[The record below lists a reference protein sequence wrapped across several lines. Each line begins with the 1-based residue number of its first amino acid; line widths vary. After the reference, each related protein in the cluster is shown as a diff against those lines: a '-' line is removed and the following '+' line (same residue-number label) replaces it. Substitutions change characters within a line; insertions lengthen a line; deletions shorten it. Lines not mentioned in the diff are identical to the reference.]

1 LEKDRYDVFLSH
13 TTPDKPVV
21 EELARLLTLRGIR
34 PWLDKWD
41 LVPGEPWQEAIEK
54 ALADC
59 PACAVCIG
67 AGGFGGWQTEEMN
80 GAIQLQVGRERR
92 RVIPVLLPGAERGER
107 SALPLFLQ
115 GRTWVDF
122 HGSLNEERVLR
133 RLVRGIRGE
142 RPGPDS
148 EDAVAEGVCPY
159 WGLDYFDVGDSAFFH
174 GREDLTGWLLAK
186 LRPTNLDHRF
196 LAIVGPS
203 GSGKSSLARAGL
215 LGALRHGEIP
225 GSDEWRLAVCRPGKQ
240 PLESLA
246 VALCPDDSPAA
257 VSDLI
262 RHLAADP
269 KMLHLTTRLAL
280 GAAPEERRFVLL
292 VDQFEEVFTL
302 CAEEPQRRAFIDN
315 LLYAARAAEGRTAV
329 ALTLRSDFYGHC
341 TLYPELAAAL
351 SDRTE
356 LVGPMSEKELRH
368 AIEEPA
374 RLAGCELEG
383 GLTELLIRDVLGEIG
398 GLPLLE
404 HALLQ
409 IWQAR
414 EGRQLKVAAFRAIG
428 GVVGA
433 LERHAEGIFS
443 RFTPAQQEACRH
455 LFLRLVQVDEN
466 REVTKRR
473 LAAEE
478 LVSSHDPEG
487 DRQAASAVLTDLT
500 RERLLTTEAA
510 GEERHPTVELAHE
523 ALLAHWPRLGQWIEA
538 DRKSL
543 RTRRQLDEAV
553 AEWLANS
560 REPSFLYRGA
570 RLAQAEEWAAQHPD
584 EMGTRA
590 AGFLA
595 ASLAE
600 RDQEARHE
608 LDHVRSLEEEQ
619 RRRAD
624 AEQRRADE
632 LTQGRRRLK
641 KWAIAAAATAAIAVG
656 AALAAFLLRQVAV
669 RQRQIAR
676 AGEIAERSRTT
687 GASNPQL
694 GLLLALE
701 SLKLAGKAG
710 DPYLPGAQSALRWAL
725 ARSGGTP
732 LPSGPVLAMVMLR
745 SRNLLATVG
754 ADRHLRVWN
763 VGPPFAGRD
772 LGALPDSISLLAA
785 SPNGA
790 WLLIAGAQSTRL
802 LDLRKPD
809 AKLAAADVFPG
820 EDWVK
825 ADYPFSPD
833 GRWLATRRDNL
844 LVLRDLSQRPPL
856 RVSQLSSQRL
866 QAFTFSSDSHA
877 LATASTGGLLE
888 RWDLATLAAAAPP
901 LQLPEAPVQKLAFG
915 ADGETLTVTTKSLTS
930 AFVNVW
936 SERNGALQ
944 GPRQLNRC
952 LGADQVIRDDR
963 NGLLSLLCASP
974 NETLV
979 WSLTPGTG
987 EPEVQWP
994 FEVKAID
1001 FSPDRRWLALGDT
1014 KGNLYRTPFSHPL
1027 PAAGEPFSTQ
1037 APART
1042 VAFSASGRWLLTH
1055 GRNEAPRLWAVGGL
1069 SADPG
1074 FEPQVYRGAYGQ
1086 IPLLTAR
1093 GELLHQDPA
1102 AGLLRLW
1109 TLAGDPA
1116 APGFPGSE
1124 NVSFLRAVNADGTWY
1139 AAVRNQSEL
1148 LAWRLEGGRV
1158 LAPLRWSTGLKLQK
1172 LELSPHGRWLAGSDA
1187 KGGTTLWDLQGP
1199 KAPPSPLTNFQVV
1212 KAIAFSPDD
1221 TQVATSGL
1229 SGGVRLR
1236 SLAGGEVARTDAP
1249 DSRELSFAPEALAFS
1264 PDGKWLAAGGKD
1276 DRLLVREVGGRE
1288 VILENRGGLLRFL
1301 VFSPDGEWLA
1311 AGCDDGTIQLWRW
1324 AGRWTPPTPILLPT
1338 PPGPPMPVSSLVFT
1352 PQGLLSASQDGTVR
1366 LWELQNDKLI
1376 SLACQSAG
1384 RTLSEKEWRTYL
1396 LSETYQPGE
1405 PCPGLPRAPE

>member
-13 TTPDKPVV
+13 ATPDKPVV
-21 EELARLLTLRGIR
+21 EELARLLTLHGLR

-54 ALADC
+54 ALAEC

-67 AGGFGGWQTEEMN
+67 ASGFGGWQTEEMN
-80 GAIQLQVGRERR
+80 AAIQLQVGKKRG

-142 RPGPDS
+142 RPGPDA

-186 LRPTNLDHRF
+186 LRPTDLGHRF

-215 LGALRHGEIP
+215 LGALRNGEIP
-225 GSDEWRLAVCRPGKQ
+225 GSDEWPLAVCRPGKQ

-246 VALCPDDSPAA
+246 VALRPDDSPAA

-262 RHLAADP
+262 RHLAGDP
-269 KMLHLTTRLAL
+269 RMLHLTTRLAL
-280 GAAPEERRFVLL
+280 GAAPADRRFVVL
-292 VDQFEEVFTL
+292 VDQLEEVFTL
-302 CAEEPQRRAFIDN
+302 CEEEAERRAFLDN

-329 ALTLRSDFYGHC
+329 ALTLRADFYGHC
-341 TLYPELAAAL
+341 TRYPELAAAL

-356 LVGPMSEKELRH
+356 LVGPMSEAELRR

-414 EGRQLKVAAFRAIG
+414 EGRRLEVAAFRAIG

-473 LAAEE
+473 LAAAE
-478 LVSSHDPEG
+478 LVSAHDPDG
-487 DRQAASAVLTDLT
+487 DRQAASAVLSGLT

-510 GEERHPTVELAHE
+510 GEDRLPTVELAHE
-523 ALLAHWPRLGQWIEA
+523 ALLAHWPRLERWIET

-553 AEWLANS
+553 AEWLAS
-560 REPSFLYRGA
+560 GREPSFLYRGA
-570 RLAQAEEWAAQHPD
+570 RLAQAEEWAGQHRD
-584 EMGTRA
+584 ELGARA
-590 AGFLA
+590 GEFLA

-600 RDQEARHE
+600 RDQEARRE
-608 LDHVRSLEEEQ
+608 LDHVRTLEEEQ

-624 AEQRRADE
+624 AEQQRADE
-632 LTQGRRRLK
+632 LAQGRRRLK
-641 KWAIAAAATAAIAVG
+641 RWAIAAAATAAVAVA
-656 AALAAFLLRQVAV
+656 AALAAFHSRQLAEQ
-669 RQRQIAR
+669 RRQIAR

-687 GASNPQL
+687 GASDPQL

-701 SLKLAGKAG
+701 SLKMAETSGE
-710 DPYLPGAQSALRWAL
+710 PYLPAAQSALRWAL

-732 LPSGPVLAMVMLR
+732 LPSGPALAMVMLR
-745 SRNLLATVG
+745 SRNLLATLG
-754 ADRHLRVWN
+754 LDRHLRLWSVS
-763 VGPPFAGRD
+763 PPFAGRD
-772 LGALPDSISLLAA
+772 LGALPEPVSQLAA
-785 SPNGA
+785 SPDGA
-790 WLLIAGAQSTRL
+790 WLLLAGGQSTRL
-802 LDLRKPD
+802 LDLRPPE
-809 AKLAAADVFPG
+809 AKLAAAEVFPG

-825 ADYPFSPD
+825 TDFPFSPD
-833 GRWLATRRDNL
+833 GRWLATRRQDGFL
-844 LVLRDLSQRPPL
+844 ALRDLRKPPL
-856 RVSQLSSQRL
+856 QPVRLSSHPL
-866 QAFTFSSDSHA
+866 QTFTFSPDGQT

-888 RWDLATLAAAAPP
+888 RWDLNALSAVPRP
-901 LQLPEAPVQKLAFG
+901 VQLDEIPVQKLAFS
-915 ADGETLTVTTKSLTS
+915 ADGATLTATTKSVTS

-936 SERNGALQ
+936 SERNGGLQ

-963 NGLLSLLCASP
+963 NALLFLLCASP
-974 NETLV
+974 EESLV
-979 WSLTPGTG
+979 WSLAPGAG

-994 FEVKAID
+994 FEVRTID
-1001 FSPDRRWLALGDT
+1001 LSPDRHWLALGDA
-1014 KGNLYRTPFSHPL
+1014 KGNLYRTAFSGHL

-1042 VAFSASGRWLLTH
+1042 VAFSASSGWLLTH
-1055 GRNEAPRLWAVGGL
+1055 GRNEAPRLWAVGAL
-1069 SADPG
+1069 SANPG
-1074 FEPQVYRGAYGQ
+1074 FEPQVYHGALGQ
-1086 IPLLTAR
+1086 IPLLTAL
-1093 GELLHQDPA
+1093 GEVLHRDPA

-1109 TLAGDPA
+1109 TLAGNPV

-1124 NVSFLRAVNADGTWY
+1124 NVTALRAVSADGLWY
-1139 AAVRNQSEL
+1139 AAVRNPGEL
-1148 LAWRLEGGRV
+1148 LAWRRDEGRG
-1158 LAPLRWSTGLKLQK
+1158 AEPLRWSTALKLQK
-1172 LELSPHGRWLAGSDA
+1172 LELSPHGHWLAGSVA
-1187 KGGTTLWDLQGP
+1187 GGETWLWDLRHPQ
-1199 KAPPSPLTNFQVV
+1199 APPHPLTRFQEV
-1212 KAIAFSPDD
+1212 KAIAFSPDE
-1221 TQVATSGL
+1221 TQVATTGTPGGL
-1229 SGGVRLR
+1229 RLR
-1236 SLAGGEVARTDAP
+1236 SLAGGTVARTDSP
-1249 DSRELSFAPEALAFS
+1249 DPKELTFALGALAFS
-1264 PDGKWLAAGGKD
+1264 PDGQWLAAGGRD
-1276 DRLLVREVGGRE
+1276 DRLLLREAGGRE
-1288 VILENRGGLLRFL
+1288 VILENRCGLLRSL
-1301 VFSPDGEWLA
+1301 TFSHDGSWLA
-1311 AGCDDGTIQLWRW
+1311 AGCDDGTLELWHW
-1324 AGRWTPPTPILLPT
+1324 AGRRTASTPILLPA
-1338 PPGPPMPVSSLVFT
+1338 GSQIPVSALVFT
-1352 PQGLLSASQDGTVR
+1352 PDGLLSATQDGTVR
-1366 LWELQNDKLI
+1366 RWELHNQKLAA
-1376 SLACQSAG
+1376 LACQSAG

-1405 PCPGLPRAPE
+1405 PCVGLPKAGE